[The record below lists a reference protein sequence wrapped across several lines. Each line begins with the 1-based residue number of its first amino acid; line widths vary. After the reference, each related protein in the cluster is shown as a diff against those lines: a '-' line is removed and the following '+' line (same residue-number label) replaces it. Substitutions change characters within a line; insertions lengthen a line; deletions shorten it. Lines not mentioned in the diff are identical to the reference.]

1 MILGKVFDRF
11 ARYSPVTVMMRGI
24 LEHAL
29 PPDRLD
35 ALFRENAEQQHE
47 DELLFST
54 VVNTLALAVTGVR
67 KSVNAAYQA
76 SQDDFTVSVTSLY
89 NKLQGVE
96 TQVSRALVQESFT
109 RLKPVVKALRTN
121 VKPLLSGYR
130 TKIIDGKHLNG
141 TEHRLKETHAINSS
155 PLPGH
160 CLVVLDPRLRLVVDV
175 LPCED
180 AYAQERSLL
189 PDVLK
194 TVEASDLWIADRNFC
209 TTAFVFGI
217 AGRRAAFLIRQHG
230 STLSGKKL
238 LGRRRRIGRCETGVV
253 YEQAMEICNPD
264 AGDAQAATMRVRR
277 ITIELDEPTRD
288 GDTELH
294 VVTNVP
300 EQDADALTLIA
311 LYRQRWTIE
320 CLFQEL
326 GQSFRDEVD
335 TLCYPKAAL
344 LAYCVA
350 LLTFNVLS
358 VMKAAI
364 RVAHKD
370 PSLLQDLSGYYL
382 AEEIQAVYGGMMIAI
397 DPRHWTKAFSQLTAA
412 EMAELLKQLAAKVKV
427 ARFKKHKRGPKHP
440 PPKRSGG
447 LREKHVST
455 NRLLDQRNQ
464 LAAK

>member
-11 ARYSPVTVMMRGI
+11 AQYSPVTVMMRGI

-96 TQVSRALVQESFT
+96 IQVSRALVQESFT

-121 VKPLLSGYR
+121 VDPLLPGYLV
-130 TKIIDGKHLNG
+130 KIIDGKHLGG
-141 TEHRLKETHAINSS
+141 TEHRLKETHAITSS

-160 CLVVLDPRLRLVVDV
+160 CLVVLDPQLRLVLDV

-209 TTAFVFGI
+209 TTGFVFGI
-217 AGRRAAFLIRQHG
+217 ADRRAAFLIRQHG
-230 STLSGKKL
+230 STLSGKK
-238 LGRRRRIGRCETGVV
+238 
-253 YEQAMEICNPD
+253 
-264 AGDAQAATMRVRR
+264 
-277 ITIELDEPTRD
+277 
-288 GDTELH
+288 
-294 VVTNVP
+294 
-300 EQDADALTLIA
+300 
-311 LYRQRWTIE
+311 
-320 CLFQEL
+320 
-326 GQSFRDEVD
+326 
-335 TLCYPKAAL
+335 
-344 LAYCVA
+344 
-350 LLTFNVLS
+350 
-358 VMKAAI
+358 
-364 RVAHKD
+364 
-370 PSLLQDLSGYYL
+370 
-382 AEEIQAVYGGMMIAI
+382 
-397 DPRHWTKAFSQLTAA
+397 
-412 EMAELLKQLAAKVKV
+412 
-427 ARFKKHKRGPKHP
+427 
-440 PPKRSGG
+440 
-447 LREKHVST
+447 
-455 NRLLDQRNQ
+455 
-464 LAAK
+464 